1 VRRRQVIPKSKLT
14 LLDRWVKTPMG
25 QALADAV
32 GFPEPPMEVADSA
45 RAVLNLVGT

>member
-1 VRRRQVIPKSKLT
+1 
-14 LLDRWVKTPMG
+14 MG

-45 RAVLNLVGT
+45 RAVLSLVGNQDGISLSLYASLG